1 MAAKRT
7 RVVFL
12 LFYFEAWD
20 SLDAIYRQMLES
32 DDFEP
37 IVVSIPRKLTGDA
50 EWHDEDKVSDFLD
63 GQGVPHLR
71 FNFADS
77 YEGLDKLKELAPDY
91 LFINYPWQRNYQPGY
106 VVENLI
112 TFTRVCYVPYFSLP
126 LVNEPGVEGIAPHQ
140 FTQPPHKLA
149 HMVFLQDA
157 AVKAAFD
164 ATGRADH
171 AFFTGT
177 PKIDA
182 LFEKAKTEKP
192 SWPIVRN
199 TSNAS
204 RRFRLIWAPHHSYA
218 ERWLNFGVFAQ
229 MHEEMLEFATA
240 HPEID
245 IVMRPHPFLFGTLTD
260 RELLTPAQLAD
271 WRRRWDALPNTIT
284 DESSSFA
291 SLMLA
296 CDALFT
302 DGISF
307 IAEFPFVTGRPA
319 IFWEKPDHWAFT
331 PLGELAAGA
340 SIRVDDFAGF
350 ESVLK
355 KTIEWGLP
363 NRDAEIAALIAAA
376 SPYPG
381 EAAKRIVELVR
392 LDARDLHE

>member
-1 MAAKRT
+1 MARVRT

-20 SLDAIYRQMLES
+20 SLDAIYRQMAASE
-32 DDFEP
+32 DFEP

-50 EWHDEDKVSDFLD
+50 DWHDEEKVSEFLD
-63 GQGVPHLR
+63 SQGVPHLR
-71 FNFADS
+71 FNFEDS
-77 YEGLDKLKELAPDY
+77 YQGLDKLKELAPDY

-126 LVNEPGVEGIAPHQ
+126 LVNEPGVDGIAPHQ

-157 AVKAAFD
+157 AVKEAFD

-182 LFEKAKTEKP
+182 LFAKSQTETAH
-192 SWPIVRN
+192 WPIDR
-199 TSNAS
+199 TLPDAS
-204 RRFRLIWAPHHSYA
+204 RPFRLIWAPHHSYA

-229 MHEEMLEFATA
+229 MHEQMLAFAIS
-240 HPEID
+240 HQEID
-245 IVMRPHPFLFGTLTD
+245 FVLRPHPFMFGTLTD
-260 RELLTPAQLAD
+260 RELLTPAELAD
-271 WRRRWDALPNTIT
+271 WRRRWDALPNTTT
-284 DESSSFA
+284 DETGSFA

-307 IAEFPFVTGRPA
+307 IAEYPFVTGRPA
-319 IFWEKPDHWAFT
+319 IFWEKPDHWGFT
-331 PLGELAAGA
+331 PLGELAASA
-340 SIRVDDFAGF
+340 SIRVVDFAGF
-350 ESVLK
+350 EATLLK
-355 KTIEWGLP
+355 TLEWGLP
-363 NRDAEIAALIAAA
+363 NRDTEIAALIAAA